1 MARSQNA
8 PDRWT
13 GASHPETPARGKR
26 SGGRPR
32 KSRRNRDLLPS
43 ISLELK
49 GPLSS
54 IRSAS
59 QAVTKARFGSLSRKQ
74 ERMLRIITEESS
86 ALVCLIE
93 DLLDMAEIE
102 SGKLALK
109 FKRCSL
115 TEVARESLDRQRPR
129 FRQKGVELLDSLP
142 ALCPLVRTDPPRLRQ
157 VFDYLLSNALKFT
170 PPGGRVEVKLQR
182 DDPASRSPRFRQSLL
197 LCITDT
203 GEGIPHD
210 ELAGV
215 FGAARAETCR
225 SPRASGGN
233 GLGLSFARFM
243 VEAHGGEIWVESG
256 PGPGTSFFFSLPIA
270 R

>member
-1 MARSQNA
+1 MARSQKV

-13 GASHPETPARGKR
+13 RASQPEPTAQNKR
-26 SGGRPR
+26 SGDRRPKGHR
-32 KSRRNRDLLPS
+32 SRDLLPP
-43 ISLELK
+43 ISLELR

-59 QAVTKARFGSLSRKQ
+59 QAVAKARSGSLSRKQ
-74 ERMLRIITEESS
+74 EKMLRIITEESS

-109 FKRCSL
+109 FRRCSL
-115 TEVARESLDRQRPR
+115 TEVARESLDRQRPC

-142 ALCPLVRTDPPRLRQ
+142 ALCPMVRADAPRLRQ

-170 PPGGRVEVKLQR
+170 PPGGRVEVKLRR
-182 DDPASRSPRFRQSLL
+182 DDPSSRPPRARQSLVV
-197 LCITDT
+197 CVTDS
-203 GEGIPHD
+203 GEGIPRD

-215 FGAARAETCR
+215 FGATRADTCR
-225 SPRASGGN
+225 SPRTGGGN
-233 GLGLSFARFM
+233 GLGLSFARFL
-243 VEAHGGEIWVESG
+243 VESHGGEIWAESG